1 MKTITIRDSTY
12 ENLRRMKEPDM
23 SFSDAIDL
31 LLRSRSVGLERRFGA
46 LAGST
51 ALDEIEAF
59 TEATRRTARFRV

>member
-12 ENLRRMKEPDM
+12 ENLQRLKEPGM

-31 LLRSRSVGLERRFGA
+31 LLQSRSEGLKQRFGA

-51 ALDEIEAF
+51 VLDEIEAF
-59 TEATRRTARFRV
+59 TTAARSTARFRV

>member
-1 MKTITIRDSTY
+1 
-12 ENLRRMKEPDM
+12 M

-31 LLRSRSVGLERRFGA
+31 LLRSRSAGLERRFGA

-59 TEATRRTARFRV
+59 NEETRRTARFRV